1 MKILVII
8 CAHDIC
14 PDFSSNLTILNDYL
28 KTIKNCTQIDYC
40 GICNHF
46 DNYNDVVSLKYK
58 IINHKKQFCKICD
71 FISENRT
78 QLNYDWFIKIRPDT
92 KLLQPINFLDV
103 VSDKAINARARV
115 YYGPKRIKYGMS
127 INGEGRWKN
136 VGDCFFDADEKDVIL
151 DDAMFIF
158 HRNVVD
164 LGAFDKVEPVIHEDE
179 WRHTSVWKERNI
191 NLNVIGINLVNIKYD
206 VFSGDVNM

>member
-1 MKILVII
+1 MKLLVII

-14 PDFSSNLTILNDYL
+14 PSFSSNLTILNDYL

-40 GICNHF
+40 GIFNNF

-58 IINHKKQFCKICD
+58 IINHKKQFSKICD
-71 FISENRT
+71 FITENKT

-127 INGEGRWKN
+127 INGEGCWKY
-136 VGDCFFDADEKDVIL
+136 VGDCFFDAVEKDVIL

-158 HRNVVD
+158 HRNVID

-179 WRHTSVWKERNI
+179 WIHTSVWKERNI
-191 NLNVIGINLVNIKYD
+191 NLNVIGINSVNIKYD
-206 VFSGDVNM
+206 TFSGDVNM